1 MNLIITF
8 FVFIEK
14 LDMILNLLEMFTK
27 IVPVLST
34 IMNKSTGHSAS
45 AKEV

>member
-1 MNLIITF
+1 MNLIVTF
-8 FVFIEK
+8 FAFIEK